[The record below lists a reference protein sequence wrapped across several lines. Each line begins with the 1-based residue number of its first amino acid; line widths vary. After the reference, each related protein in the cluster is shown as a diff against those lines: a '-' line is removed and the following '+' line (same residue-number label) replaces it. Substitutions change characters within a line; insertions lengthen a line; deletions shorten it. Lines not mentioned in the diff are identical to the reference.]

1 MRKEAVI
8 FLAEGF
14 EEIEALTVVDV
25 LRRAGA
31 CVRMV
36 AAGSQRQ
43 VTGAHEI
50 CVEADE
56 VFGEKHY
63 EDADAVI
70 LPGGMPG
77 TLHLKAHEGV
87 RAVVQ
92 KAAKEKIVAA
102 ICAAPTILADLGL
115 LEGKEAVCYP
125 GMEEEMHGA
134 VCQSE
139 RVVQSGNIITGKGM
153 GTAIDFALKLTEV
166 LFGEEKKEEIRKSIV
181 YSVRE

>member
-31 CVRMV
+31 TVRMV
-36 AAGSQRQ
+36 AAENQKS
-43 VTGAHEI
+43 VTGAHQI

-56 VFGEKHY
+56 LFGEKNY
-63 EDADAVI
+63 ADASAVI

-87 RAVVQ
+87 RTVVRE
-92 KAAKEKIVAA
+92 AAKEKIVAA
-102 ICAAPTILADLGL
+102 ICAAPTVLADLGL

-125 GMEEEMHGA
+125 GMEEEMQGA
-134 VCQSE
+134 VCVNE
-139 RVVQSGNIITGKGM
+139 KVVQSGNIITGKGM

-181 YSVRE
+181 YSVQE